1 MTIDAP
7 YLRETVAEARRY
19 RRQGVLTVEMEAA
32 ALFAVGRYG
41 KPMSRRFS
49 PSATRSR
56 LREVSWKQSSTC
68 DAISQG
74 GENLPGR
81 GERSIAREELRSVGP
96 SWKHASS
103 PVNRCIN
110 LPGAS

>member
-7 YLRETVAEARRY
+7 YRETVAEARRY

-56 LREVSWKQSSTC
+56 LREGLLEAKVPPATQSRR
-68 DAISQG
+68 A

-81 GERSIAREELRSVGP
+81 GERSIAREELRSVENVLQTRLE
-96 SWKHASS
+96 SS
-103 PVNRCIN
+103 
-110 LPGAS
+110 